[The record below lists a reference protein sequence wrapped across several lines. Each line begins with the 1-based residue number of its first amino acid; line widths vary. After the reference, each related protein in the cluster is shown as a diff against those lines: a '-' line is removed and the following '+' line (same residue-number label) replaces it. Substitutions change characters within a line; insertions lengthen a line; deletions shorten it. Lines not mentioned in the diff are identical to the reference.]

1 MKKKITKAI
10 FPVAGYGTRFLPAT
24 KSIPKEMLTVL
35 DRPIIE
41 WSVTEAFKSG
51 IEQIIFVLSSKKSSI
66 LEHFD
71 RSMLLEDILKKKNK
85 KKELFSIKSQTEF
98 GDITT
103 VMQTEPKGLGHAIW
117 CARKLIKDEKFA
129 VILPDDIIQSKI
141 PVLKQ
146 MISLEK
152 KIGGS
157 ILALEEVPKKETHK
171 YGIVEIK
178 KSINNYFLIKDL
190 VEKPEPGK
198 APSNLSIIGRYIL
211 EDKVF
216 NFLDKQKIGKGGEI
230 QLTDA
235 IKSISTKSK
244 IFGYK
249 FNGIR
254 YDCGFKLGFIKANL
268 GFALEDDEINEELKK
283 HLRVL

>member
-1 MKKKITKAI
+1 MKKKISKAI

-157 ILALEEVPKKETHK
+157 ILALEEVPKKETFK

-190 VEKPEPGK
+190 VEKPEPDK

-235 IKSISTKSK
+235 IKSISSKSK

-283 HLRVL
+283 YLREL

>member
-235 IKSISTKSK
+235 IKSISKKSK

>member
-1 MKKKITKAI
+1 MKKKISKAI

-98 GDITT
+98 GDITS

-157 ILALEEVPKKETHK
+157 ILALEEVPKKETFK

-190 VEKPEPGK
+190 VEKPEPDK

-235 IKSISTKSK
+235 IKSISSKSK

-283 HLRVL
+283 YLREL

>member
-1 MKKKITKAI
+1 MKKKISKAI

>member
-157 ILALEEVPKKETHK
+157 ILALEEVPKKETFK

-190 VEKPEPGK
+190 VEKPEPEK

-235 IKSISTKSK
+235 IKSISSKSK

-254 YDCGFKLGFIKANL
+254 YDCGFKLGYIKANL

-283 HLRVL
+283 HLREL

>member
-283 HLRVL
+283 YLREL